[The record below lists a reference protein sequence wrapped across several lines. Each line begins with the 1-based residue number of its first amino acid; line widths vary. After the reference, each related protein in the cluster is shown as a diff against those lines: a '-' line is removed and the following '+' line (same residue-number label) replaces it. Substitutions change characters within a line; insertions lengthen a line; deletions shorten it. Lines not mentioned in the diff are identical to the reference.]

1 MPDTEAKDV
10 LSREALIQVLCLSG
24 NIELRSKVLA
34 HDAELRRQLASALEA
49 QQKAER
55 ERDESDRER
64 LLRLFDQHGAGCDNC
79 GCLVIARGGSRG
91 EHNGVSS
98 NGEGE
103 SEILCGFC
111 AGEALN
117 TAMAEAWKR
126 ESERD
131 EARAEVQ
138 RLSGQVEE
146 LGKDK
151 ASRMVREFHETY
163 GVPIMPVPSFPSHER
178 CALRESLLEEEWIEL
193 REAQAKR
200 DIVEVADALA
210 DMLYIIHGTALE
222 YGIPLDSVVSE
233 VHRSNMSKLGADGKP
248 IMREDGKVLKG
259 PNYFKPDVAGVLA
272 AMGASGEGES
282 Q

>member
-10 LSREALIQVLCLSG
+10 LSRAQKKMHEHDMMQYGPIEHRHCGCLTC
-24 NIELRSKVLA
+24 EVT
-34 HDAELRRQLASALEA
+34 RQLAAALEA

-55 ERDESDRER
+55 ERDGFFEGMMKVYGVMIALLESADI
-64 LLRLFDQHGAGCDNC
+64 GW
-79 GCLVIARGGSRG
+79 
-91 EHNGVSS
+91 
-98 NGEGE
+98 EGE
-103 SEILCGFC
+103 RDGRRVEYVGIPRRIEKLI
-111 AGEALN
+111 
-117 TAMAEAWKR
+117 TQ
-126 ESERD
+126 RD

-272 AMGASGEGES
+272 AMGASGEGQE
-282 Q
+282 